1 MCSLARAQK
10 LELWRGQVRMM
21 PAGKHF
27 GRLACLSVAQL
38 SAVGQELCQ
47 GEDVG
52 DRGGGDRLSWRG
64 PYIKRSGMGA

>member
-1 MCSLARAQK
+1 
-10 LELWRGQVRMM
+10 MM

-38 SAVGQELCQ
+38 SVVGQELCQ
-47 GEDVG
+47 GGDVG